1 MNDIVIKVEHLSKR
15 YKIGGPSDRHDM
27 LRDVVMHG
35 FASLFRNGA
44 SLQAA
49 NGGNGV
55 SQSHARRQEA
65 TSNHIWALNEVSLD
79 IHHGEVVGFIGRNGA
94 GKSTLLKI
102 LSRITEPTK
111 GRVEIDGRVGSL
123 LEVGTGFNPELT
135 GRENIFLNGAIL
147 GMKRT
152 EIQRK
157 FDEIVTFAEV

>member
-15 YKIGGPSDRHDM
+15 YKIGGPNDRHDM

-111 GRVEIDGRVGSL
+111 GRVQIRGRIGTL
-123 LEVGTGFNPELT
+123 LEVGAGFHSELT
-135 GRENIFLNGAIL
+135 GRENVYLSGAVL
-147 GMKRT
+147 GMSKR
-152 EIQRK
+152 EIDR
-157 FDEIVTFAEV
+157 